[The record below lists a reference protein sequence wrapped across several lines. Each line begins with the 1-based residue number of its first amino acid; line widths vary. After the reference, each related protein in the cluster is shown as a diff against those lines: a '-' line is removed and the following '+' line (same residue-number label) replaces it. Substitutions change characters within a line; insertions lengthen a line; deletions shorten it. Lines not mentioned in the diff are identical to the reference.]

1 MSAKLIRT
9 KEKVPYLC
17 SEIQNTKKRIIMK
30 TIYECSQ
37 SKGIKCLTAIFFLVI
52 ILYIL
57 LMIYSVSKGMN
68 LTLAILSTVIVL
80 VASLSCLLVF
90 PMYIITDDEGIGI
103 RTLIRTI
110 RIPFENIDHI
120 ERFDDQRQLFINK
133 GKVGK
138 MTLGGSFQWGLFG
151 AGNTI
156 RLLGIGGVFGYIG
169 WFRTKGIGTFRSY
182 VTDTNKVF
190 LIYRTK
196 GMPIA
201 ISVSEPDEF
210 LPYYLKGGTK

>member
-1 MSAKLIRT
+1 
-9 KEKVPYLC
+9 
-17 SEIQNTKKRIIMK
+17 MK

-37 SKGIKCLTAIFFLVI
+37 SKGIKWMTAIFFLI
-52 ILYIL
+52 IIFYIL
-57 LMIYSVSKGMN
+57 LMIYAVSKGMN
-68 LTLAILSTVIVL
+68 LTLAILLTVIVL

-103 RTLIRTI
+103 HTLIRTI
-110 RIPFENIDHI
+110 RIPYENIDHI
-120 ERFDDQRQLFINK
+120 ERFDGQHQLFINK
-133 GKVGK
+133 GQLGKV
-138 MTLGGSFQWGLFG
+138 TLGTSFKWGLFSP
-151 AGNTI
+151 GNTI

-169 WFRTKGIGTFRSY
+169 WFCTKEIGTFRSY
-182 VTDTNKVF
+182 VTDANKVF